1 MSRDTMVSAK
11 IQADGGVYRRTSPGA
26 STAGR

>member
-1 MSRDTMVSAK
+1 MVSAK